1 MHMYAY
7 IDVYLSIYLSICIS
21 ILLTDTQTLTHTHK
35 HTHTHRQTDRMAH
48 RQTDTPLVLSS
59 RLVTLS
65 AASICAIPKEDVRQ
79 CAGRSMPRES
89 SRPTDAATLEVQG
102 RDRGQRGGKREG

>member
-1 MHMYAY
+1 
-7 IDVYLSIYLSICIS
+7 
-21 ILLTDTQTLTHTHK
+21 
-35 HTHTHRQTDRMAH
+35 MAD

-65 AASICAIPKEDVRQ
+65 AASICAIPKDDVRQ

-102 RDRGQRGGKREG
+102 RDRGEGKGRGRAEEGEEKGVEVGWEERGKCRGREGEEKEERKEGSKKMGGESRRE